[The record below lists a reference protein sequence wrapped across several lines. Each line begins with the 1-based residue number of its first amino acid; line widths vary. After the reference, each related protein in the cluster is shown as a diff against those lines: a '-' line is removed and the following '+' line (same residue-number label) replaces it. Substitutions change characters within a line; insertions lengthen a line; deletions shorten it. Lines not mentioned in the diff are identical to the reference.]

1 MTASRLAFVFPGQ
14 GSQSVGMLADLAA
27 AFPVVRRTF
36 AEASEVLG
44 KDLWLLISE
53 GPRDALDQTENTQP
67 AMLAAGVAVWRCWR
81 EQGGAL
87 PALMAG
93 HSLGEYSAL
102 VCADALG
109 FADAIGLVAARGRL
123 MQTAVPDGQGAMSA
137 VLGLDDDAVRALC
150 TEQAEGQ
157 VLEPVNFN
165 APGQV
170 VIAGARQAVDRAVLA
185 AKAAG
190 AKRAVL
196 LPVSVPSHCALM
208 RDAGDRFAELLAAA
222 EVRTPAIQVLH
233 NVTVSPAQTPA
244 QVRDL
249 LARQLYSPVRW
260 VETVQAIADRGIQVC
275 IEAGPGKILTGLGKR
290 IDKRVETLSVFDPDG
305 LGQALE
311 GFADA

>member
-1 MTASRLAFVFPGQ
+1 
-14 GSQSVGMLADLAA
+14 
-27 AFPVVRRTF
+27 
-36 AEASEVLG
+36 
-44 KDLWLLISE
+44 
-53 GPRDALDQTENTQP
+53 
-67 AMLAAGVAVWRCWR
+67 
-81 EQGGAL
+81 
-87 PALMAG
+87 
-93 HSLGEYSAL
+93 
-102 VCADALG
+102 
-109 FADAIGLVAARGRL
+109 
-123 MQTAVPDGQGAMSA
+123 MQTAVPDGQGAMAA

-222 EVRTPAIQVLH
+222 EVRTPSIQVLH
-233 NVTVSPAQTPA
+233 NVTVLPAQTPA

>member
-44 KDLWLLISE
+44 KDLWSLISE

-123 MQTAVPDGQGAMSA
+123 MQTAVPDGQGAMAA

-208 RDAGDRFAELLAAA
+208 RDAGDRFAELLAVA
-222 EVRTPAIQVLH
+222 EVRTPSIQVLH

-275 IEAGPGKILTGLGKR
+275 IEAGPGKVLTGLGKR

>member
-1 MTASRLAFVFPGQ
+1 MTAPKLAFVFPGQ

-44 KDLWLLISE
+44 KDLWSLISE

-123 MQTAVPDGQGAMSA
+123 MQTAVPDGQGAMAA

-190 AKRAVL
+190 AKRALL

-222 EVRTPAIQVLH
+222 EVRTPSIQVLH

>member
-44 KDLWLLISE
+44 KDLWSLISE

-222 EVRTPAIQVLH
+222 EVRTPSIQVLH